1 MNLTAQPL
9 DALIDPAGG
18 DSLLQGVRETVAGLT
33 KRFDRAY
40 WLKCAREGRFID
52 EQWKAMGELG
62 LLGLSV
68 PEEYGGS
75 GGGVMGMVLVKDL
88 LSRAG
93 IPPLMLTVTGLAR
106 IPIIKYGTK
115 AQIEKW
121 VTPTVSGDL
130 KICFALTE
138 PEAGTNSF
146 KITTHASHE
155 NGGWV
160 LNGQKTFI
168 SAVSDADV
176 MMVVARTRPYSE
188 GASRKDGISVFMLD
202 LKTPGIEYHPLNIDL
217 KIPEKQFTVFFDDVK
232 LPEDALI
239 GEEGRGMGLLF
250 DALNPE
256 RLLTAA
262 SAVGIGDY
270 AIGRTVEYVKQ
281 RAPFGAPLGSYQ
293 AVQHPLARAKA
304 KIESARIMMYQ
315 TARYFDMGGRAG
327 PASNMVKFLASE
339 AAVEAVDAAIQFHGG
354 NGFDIDYDI
363 ITLWPLARLTRV
375 APVNNEMMLNY
386 IGEHVLGLP
395 KSY

>member
-1 MNLTAQPL
+1 
-9 DALIDPAGG
+9 
-18 DSLLQGVRETVAGLT
+18 
-33 KRFDRAY
+33 
-40 WLKCAREGRFID
+40 
-52 EQWKAMGELG
+52 
-62 LLGLSV
+62 
-68 PEEYGGS
+68 
-75 GGGVMGMVLVKDL
+75 
-88 LSRAG
+88 
-93 IPPLMLTVTGLAR
+93 
-106 IPIIKYGTK
+106 
-115 AQIEKW
+115 
-121 VTPTVSGDL
+121 
-130 KICFALTE
+130 
-138 PEAGTNSF
+138 
-146 KITTHASHE
+146 
-155 NGGWV
+155 
-160 LNGQKTFI
+160 
-168 SAVSDADV
+168 
-176 MMVVARTRPYSE
+176 
-188 GASRKDGISVFMLD
+188 
-202 LKTPGIEYHPLNIDL
+202 
-217 KIPEKQFTVFFDDVK
+217 
-232 LPEDALI
+232 
-239 GEEGRGMGLLF
+239 MGLLF

-270 AIGRTVEYVKQ
+270 AISRTVEYVKL
-281 RAPFGAPLGSYQ
+281 RAPFDAPLGSYQ